1 MNLPAKIGKYDIQDI
16 LGKGGMGVVYR
27 AFDPAI
33 HRPVAI
39 KTITKSILDPSELQY
54 TLKRFRHEAQ
64 AVGRLTH
71 PSIAAIFDYGEDAE
85 LAYIVMELVSGK
97 SLAQHLLNRRSF
109 ALREIG
115 EIIRQLLD
123 GLGYAHARGVIHR
136 DVKPPNILLNDDGQ
150 IKITDFGIARI
161 DTSTLTQIG
170 EVMGSPGYMSP
181 EQFAGNE
188 IDARSDIYSAGV
200 IAYELLT
207 GRKPFIGSNVEI
219 MHKVVSER
227 PADPSQH
234 NPALSAQTDLVVQ
247 KALAKKREERYQ
259 SAQEFAV
266 AFVLSLRD
274 GAGAAPDTAAAT
286 AGHIAPN
293 LVNAARMISGMQ
305 PADAPPAEDTVPS
318 PGADAGPISVDTGG
332 RKARLLFVDD
342 EERILSALRS
352 VFRAKYHVFTATNGP
367 EALEFTRKFKP
378 HVVVSD
384 QRMPDMP
391 GVELLRRVKEV
402 SPHTLRILLTGY
414 SDLAAIVGSINEGE
428 VYRFIAKPWD
438 NRDIQKIVAEATAV
452 ALELAE
458 IGAAPAA
465 TATAPGTAGILVID
479 PEQEI
484 FRAARELF
492 AANCAVS
499 HARSMEQAF
508 GVLQAQE
515 VALILAD
522 IGSDSEESVA
532 AFKLLKQA
540 HPEILVMAI
549 TAISDSELMIEL
561 INQAQIFRFLNK
573 PVNLRLLKQH
583 VQAALNRYRSFKQ
596 TPQLVNQHRVA
607 SSEPDSPLG
616 RRILGR
622 VKSLRDWF
630 GSATE

>member
-1 MNLPAKIGKYDIQDI
+1 MNLPAKIGKYDIQGI

-33 HRPVAI
+33 HRQVAI

-97 SLAQHLLNRRSF
+97 SLAQHLQNKRSF
-109 ALREIG
+109 ALQEIG
-115 EIIRQLLD
+115 EIIRQLLE

-136 DVKPPNILLNDDGQ
+136 DVKPPNILLNDDGR

-207 GRKPFIGSNVEI
+207 GRKPFIGSNAEI

-234 NPALSAQTDLVVQ
+234 NPALSVQTDLVVQ

-259 SAQEFAV
+259 SAQEFAA
-266 AFVLSLRD
+266 AFVSSLRN
-274 GAGAAPDTAAAT
+274 GAGAAQDAAAT
-286 AGHIAPN
+286 AAGHIAPH
-293 LVNAARMISGMQ
+293 LLNAARMISGMQ
-305 PADAPPAEDTVPS
+305 PADVPPAEDADAP
-318 PGADAGPISVDTGG
+318 PGAEAGTISVDTGG
-332 RKARLLFVDD
+332 KKARLLFVDD

-352 VFRAKYHVFTATNGP
+352 VFRARYHVFTATNGP

-391 GVELLRRVKEV
+391 GVELLRLVKEA

-438 NRDIQKIVAEATAV
+438 NRDIQKIVAEAAAV

-458 IGAAPAA
+458 IGTAPR
-465 TATAPGTAGILVID
+465 ATAPMTAGILVVD

-484 FRAARELF
+484 FRATRELF
-492 AANCAVS
+492 GADCSVS
-499 HARSMEQAF
+499 HARNMEEAF

-515 VALILAD
+515 IALILAD

-549 TAISDSELMIEL
+549 TAVSDSELMIEL

-607 SSEPDSPLG
+607 AGEPDSPLG

-630 GSATE
+630 GSAAE

>member
-1 MNLPAKIGKYDIQDI
+1 MNLPAKIGKYDIQGI

-33 HRPVAI
+33 HRQVAI

-115 EIIRQLLD
+115 EIIRQLLE

-181 EQFAGNE
+181 EQFAGSE

-207 GRKPFIGSNVEI
+207 GRKPFTGSNAEI

-259 SAQEFAV
+259 SAREFAA
-266 AFVLSLRD
+266 AFASSLRD
-274 GAGAAPDTAAAT
+274 GAVAAPEAAAAT
-286 AGHIAPN
+286 AGHIAPH
-293 LVNAARMISGMQ
+293 LLDAARMISGMQ
-305 PADAPPAEDTVPS
+305 LAVPPAENAVAS

-332 RKARLLFVDD
+332 KKARLLFVDD

-391 GVELLRRVKEV
+391 GVELLRRIKEA

-438 NRDIQKIVAEATAV
+438 NRDIQKIVAEAAAV

-458 IGAAPAA
+458 ISAAPAA
-465 TATAPGTAGILVID
+465 PAPVTAGILVID

-492 AANCAVS
+492 GADCAVS
-499 HARSMEQAF
+499 HARNMEQAF

-549 TAISDSELMIEL
+549 TAVSDSELMIEL

>member
-1 MNLPAKIGKYDIQDI
+1 MNLPAKIGKYDIQGI

-54 TLKRFRHEAQ
+54 ALKRFRHEAQ

-97 SLAQHLLNRRSF
+97 SLAQHLLNKKVF
-109 ALREIG
+109 TLQEIG
-115 EIIRQLLD
+115 EIIRQLLE

-181 EQFAGNE
+181 EQFAGSE

-200 IAYELLT
+200 IAYELLA
-207 GRKPFIGSNVEI
+207 GRKPFTGSNVEI

-234 NPALSAQTDLVVQ
+234 NTALSAQTDAVVQ
-247 KALAKKREERYQ
+247 KALSKKREERFQ
-259 SAQEFAV
+259 SAQEFAT
-266 AFVLSLRD
+266 AFVLSLRGG
-274 GAGAAPDTAAAT
+274 GAPPVSGAMT

-293 LVNAARMISGMQ
+293 LVNAARMISGMP
-305 PADAPPAEDTVPS
+305 PADAPAAEDTVPLS
-318 PGADAGPISVDTGG
+318 GTDAGPISEDTGG

-391 GVELLRRVKEV
+391 GVELLRLVKEA
-402 SPHTLRILLTGY
+402 SPRTLRILLTGY

-438 NRDIQKIVAEATAV
+438 NREIQKIVAQAAAV

-458 IGAAPAA
+458 ISTAPR
-465 TATAPGTAGILVID
+465 ATAPMNAGILVID

-484 FRAARELF
+484 FRATRELF

-499 HARSMEQAF
+499 HARNMEEAF
-508 GVLQAQE
+508 GVLQARE

-549 TAISDSELMIEL
+549 TAVSDSELMIEL

-583 VQAALNRYRSFKQ
+583 VQTALDRYRSFKQ

-607 SSEPDSPLG
+607 SSEPDSPLA
-616 RRILGR
+616 RKILGR

-630 GSATE
+630 GSTPE

>member
-1 MNLPAKIGKYDIQDI
+1 MNLPAKIGKYDIQGI

-33 HRPVAI
+33 HREVAI

-97 SLAQHLLNRRSF
+97 SLAQHLQSRRSF

-115 EIIRQLLD
+115 EIIRQLLA

-207 GRKPFIGSNVEI
+207 GRKPFSGSNVEV

-259 SAQEFAV
+259 SAQAFAE
-266 AFVLSLRD
+266 AFMLSLRD
-274 GAGAAPDTAAAT
+274 NAGAAPDTAAAT
-286 AGHIAPN
+286 AGQIAPH

-305 PADAPPAEDTVPS
+305 PAAAPPAEDTVPS
-318 PGADAGPISVDTGG
+318 PATAAGPISVDTGG

-352 VFRAKYHVFTATNGP
+352 VFRAKYHVFTAANGP

-378 HVVVSD
+378 HVVISD
-384 QRMPDMP
+384 QRMPDMA
-391 GVELLRRVKEV
+391 GVELLRRVKEA

-438 NRDIQKIVAEATAV
+438 NRDIQKIVAEAAAV

-458 IGAAPAA
+458 IS
-465 TATAPGTAGILVID
+465 TAPLTLAPMTAGILVID

-484 FRAARELF
+484 FRATRELF
-492 AANCAVS
+492 AASCAVS
-499 HARSMEQAF
+499 HARNMEEAF
-508 GVLQAQE
+508 GVMQAQE

-549 TAISDSELMIEL
+549 TAVSDSELMIEL

-607 SSEPDSPLG
+607 ASEPDSPLG

-630 GSATE
+630 GSAPE

>member
-1 MNLPAKIGKYDIQDI
+1 MNLPAKIGKYDIQGI

-33 HRPVAI
+33 HRQVAI

-97 SLAQHLLNRRSF
+97 SLAQHLQNKRSF
-109 ALREIG
+109 ALQEIG
-115 EIIRQLLD
+115 EIIRQLLE

-207 GRKPFIGSNVEI
+207 GRKPFIGSNAEI

-234 NPALSAQTDLVVQ
+234 NPALSVQTDLVVQ

-259 SAQEFAV
+259 SAQEFAA
-266 AFVLSLRD
+266 AFVASLRN
-274 GAGAAPDTAAAT
+274 GAGAVQDAAAT
-286 AGHIAPN
+286 AAGHIAPH
-293 LVNAARMISGMQ
+293 LLDAARMISGMQ
-305 PADAPPAEDTVPS
+305 PADVPPAEDADAS
-318 PGADAGPISVDTGG
+318 PGAEAGTISVDTGG
-332 RKARLLFVDD
+332 KKARLLFVDD

-352 VFRAKYHVFTATNGP
+352 VFRARYHVFTATNGP

-391 GVELLRRVKEV
+391 GVELLRLVKEA

-438 NRDIQKIVAEATAV
+438 NRDIQKVVAEAAAV

-458 IGAAPAA
+458 IGTAPR
-465 TATAPGTAGILVID
+465 ATAPMTAGILVVD

-484 FRAARELF
+484 FRATRELF
-492 AANCAVS
+492 GADCAVS
-499 HARSMEQAF
+499 HARNMEEAF

-515 VALILAD
+515 IALILAD

-549 TAISDSELMIEL
+549 TAVSDSELMIEL

-583 VQAALNRYRSFKQ
+583 VEAALNRYRSFKQ

-607 SSEPDSPLG
+607 AGEPDSPLG

-630 GSATE
+630 GTATE

>member
-1 MNLPAKIGKYDIQDI
+1 MNLPAKIGKYDIQGI

-33 HRPVAI
+33 HRQVAI

-97 SLAQHLLNRRSF
+97 SLAQHLQSRRSF
-109 ALREIG
+109 ALLEIG
-115 EIIRQLLD
+115 EIIRQLLA

-207 GRKPFIGSNVEI
+207 GRKPFIGSNAEV

-259 SAQEFAV
+259 SAPEFAE
-266 AFVLSLRD
+266 AFMLSLRD
-274 GAGAAPDTAAAT
+274 NAGAAPDTAAAT
-286 AGHIAPN
+286 AGQIAPH

-305 PADAPPAEDTVPS
+305 PAAAPPTEDTVPS
-318 PGADAGPISVDTGG
+318 PGTAAGPISVDTGG

-352 VFRAKYHVFTATNGP
+352 VFRANYHVFTAANGP

-378 HVVVSD
+378 HVVISD
-384 QRMPDMP
+384 QRMPDMA
-391 GVELLRRVKEV
+391 GVELLRRVKEA

-438 NRDIQKIVAEATAV
+438 NRDIQKIVAEAAAV

-458 IGAAPAA
+458 IG
-465 TATAPGTAGILVID
+465 TAPLTLAPMTAGILVID

-484 FRAARELF
+484 FRATRELF
-492 AANCAVS
+492 AASCAVS
-499 HARSMEQAF
+499 HARNLEQAF

-549 TAISDSELMIEL
+549 TAVSDSELMIEL

-607 SSEPDSPLG
+607 ASEPDSPLG

-630 GSATE
+630 GSAPE

>member
-1 MNLPAKIGKYDIQDI
+1 MNLPAKIGKYDIQGI

-33 HRPVAI
+33 HRQVAI

-97 SLAQHLLNRRSF
+97 SLAQHLQNKRSF
-109 ALREIG
+109 ALQEIG
-115 EIIRQLLD
+115 EIIRQLLE

-207 GRKPFIGSNVEI
+207 GRKPFIGSNAEI

-234 NPALSAQTDLVVQ
+234 NPALSTQTDLVVQ

-259 SAQEFAV
+259 SAQEFAA
-266 AFVLSLRD
+266 AFVSSLRN
-274 GAGAAPDTAAAT
+274 GAGAAQDTAATA
-286 AGHIAPN
+286 AGHIAPH
-293 LVNAARMISGMQ
+293 LLNAARMISGMQ
-305 PADAPPAEDTVPS
+305 PADVPRAEDAVAS
-318 PGADAGPISVDTGG
+318 PGAEAGTISVDTGG
-332 RKARLLFVDD
+332 KKARLLFVDD

-352 VFRAKYHVFTATNGP
+352 VFRARYHVFTATNGP

-391 GVELLRRVKEV
+391 GVELLRLVKEA

-438 NRDIQKIVAEATAV
+438 NRDIQKIVAEAAAV

-458 IGAAPAA
+458 IGTAPR
-465 TATAPGTAGILVID
+465 ATAPMTAGILVVD

-484 FRAARELF
+484 FRATRELF
-492 AANCAVS
+492 GADCSVS
-499 HARSMEQAF
+499 HARNMEEAF

-515 VALILAD
+515 IALILAD

-549 TAISDSELMIEL
+549 TAVSDSELMIEL

-607 SSEPDSPLG
+607 AGEPDSPLG

>member
-1 MNLPAKIGKYDIQDI
+1 MNLPARIGKYDIQGI

-33 HRPVAI
+33 HRQVAI

-97 SLAQHLLNRRSF
+97 SLAQHLQSRRSF

-115 EIIRQLLD
+115 EIIRQLLA

-136 DVKPPNILLNDDGQ
+136 DVKPPNILLDDDGQ

-207 GRKPFIGSNVEI
+207 GRKPFIGSNVEV

-259 SAQEFAV
+259 SAQEFAE
-266 AFVLSLRD
+266 AFMLSLRD
-274 GAGAAPDTAAAT
+274 NAGAAPDTAAAT
-286 AGHIAPN
+286 AGQIAPH
-293 LVNAARMISGMQ
+293 LVNAARMISGMP
-305 PADAPPAEDTVPS
+305 PAAAPPTEDTVPS
-318 PGADAGPISVDTGG
+318 PGTAAGPISVDTGG

-378 HVVVSD
+378 HVVISD
-384 QRMPDMP
+384 QRMPDMA
-391 GVELLRRVKEV
+391 GVELLRRVKEA

-438 NRDIQKIVAEATAV
+438 NRDIQKIVAEAAAV

-458 IGAAPAA
+458 IG
-465 TATAPGTAGILVID
+465 TAPLTLAPMTAGILVID

-484 FRAARELF
+484 YRATRELF
-492 AANCAVS
+492 AASCAVA
-499 HARSMEQAF
+499 HARNVEQAF

-515 VALILAD
+515 IALILAD

-549 TAISDSELMIEL
+549 TAVSDSELMIEL

-607 SSEPDSPLG
+607 ASEPDSPLG

-630 GSATE
+630 GSAPE

>member
-1 MNLPAKIGKYDIQDI
+1 MNLPARIGKYDIQGI

-33 HRPVAI
+33 RRQVAI

-71 PSIAAIFDYGEDAE
+71 PSIAAIYDYGEDAE

-97 SLAQHLLNRRSF
+97 SLAQHLQNRKSF
-109 ALREIG
+109 TLREIG
-115 EIIRQLLD
+115 EIIRQLLA

-136 DVKPPNILLNDDGQ
+136 DVKPLNILLNDDGQ

-207 GRKPFIGSNVEI
+207 GRKPFTGSNAEV
-219 MHKVVSER
+219 MRKVVSER

-247 KALAKKREERYQ
+247 KALAKKREKRYQ
-259 SAQEFAV
+259 SAQEFAE
-266 AFVLSLRD
+266 AFVSSLRD
-274 GAGAAPDTAAAT
+274 NAGAAADTAAAT
-286 AGHIAPN
+286 AGHAAPN
-293 LVNAARMISGMQ
+293 LVNAARMISGMR
-305 PADAPPAEDTVPS
+305 PVDAPPTEDTVPS
-318 PGADAGPISVDTGG
+318 PGTEAGPISVDTGG

-342 EERILSALRS
+342 EERILTALRS

-384 QRMPDMP
+384 QRMPDMA
-391 GVELLRRVKEV
+391 GVELLRRVKEA

-438 NRDIQKIVAEATAV
+438 NRDIQKIVAEAAAV

-458 IGAAPAA
+458 IG
-465 TATAPGTAGILVID
+465 TAPLTMAPMTAGILVID

-484 FRAARELF
+484 FRATRELF
-492 AANCAVS
+492 AASCAVS
-499 HARSMEQAF
+499 HATSMEQAF
-508 GVLQAQE
+508 DVLQAQE

-522 IGSDSEESVA
+522 IGSDSGESVA
-532 AFKLLKQA
+532 SFKLLKQA

-549 TAISDSELMIEL
+549 TAVSDSELMIEL

-583 VQAALNRYRSFKQ
+583 VQVALNRYRSFKQ

-607 SSEPDSPLG
+607 ASEPDSPLG

-630 GSATE
+630 GSSTG